1 MRPGTG
7 FLLLL
12 IHILLFFLLFVSILC
27 SECCVFYNVT
37 VNVGY
42 FPMTLTTN
50 IDNAE
55 NSILFNCAMRFQ
67 YGLPITII
75 FSYGGR

>member
-1 MRPGTG
+1 
-7 FLLLL
+7 
-12 IHILLFFLLFVSILC
+12 
-27 SECCVFYNVT
+27 
-37 VNVGY
+37 
-42 FPMTLTTN
+42 MTLTTN

-55 NSILFNCAMRFQ
+55 NSIGLLFNCAMRFQ